1 MGHSQYVLSKEN
13 QFKMN
18 VIPKDTS
25 ESKVWMYGL
34 PNHSSNSRHQVDPGD
49 YIVDSIDRDNPDWV
63 HFKNADGKGGWL
75 NIGLSQGSETAI
87 PVSEDDKLKLTNA
100 LYELSLS
107 AYAGSVTD
115 ENYRLES
122 SPELQAALADTGT
135 VTTKTAIKDSYSG
148 KVLSTNEVVVEYT
161 QTVQSEVDDMYKH
174 YLVLAVK
181 AYGGPPQW
189 TPYVDPR
196 IAHVTTSYGMSILV
210 GRKFANTVIAA
221 PTILSL
227 CPGVIKYN
235 SVLGAAM
242 SNGASED
249 ELISDIAEKSGRIV
263 EFQPCWNR
271 QVSENKPYME
281 YVNTLNHVTAI
292 AMSRAKDNTATESD
306 VPLSERPFPGTGT
319 KYYEFDWT
327 NYDDPDNSVSGI
339 FGGFDMSSINS
350 AFDSIG
356 NSVNNF
362 TDSLAASAE
371 AYKYVNFYCS
381 GSNSTKESFET
392 SVRSTQI
399 EDLINSNVSS
409 IVKEV
414 AYFTGGVFS
423 NGASEDIN
431 TWASNVS
438 DELGGIGNLLQNVFQ
453 LASGGRIEFPQ
464 VVDDCTFGKECQFT
478 IRFVAGSAD
487 VESRYLMRCEFN
499 HFLALILPR
508 QLETSLNMYACP
520 FMIRS
525 VCPGRYSCEI
535 GVITGVNINYGGS
548 DDNAW
553 TINAQPTEI
562 EVTFGITPLYNKL
575 FMSASSQLKTY
586 FLKNSGMIE
595 YIVSNCG
602 VDMRLSQLELKAALI
617 SGMFTGQLGT
627 IPNSI
632 IAPLFDNS
640 VINAIRQLGD
650 LI

>member
-25 ESKVWMYGL
+25 SSKVVMYGL
-34 PNHSSNSRHQVDPGD
+34 PNGSSASRQELEPGD
-49 YIVDSIDRDNPDWV
+49 YTVDSIDKNNPDWI
-63 HFKNADGKGGWL
+63 HFTNAQGKGGWI
-75 NIGLSQGSETAI
+75 NIGLSQGSDTAI
-87 PVSEDDKLKLTNA
+87 PVSEEDKLKLTNA

-107 AYAGSVTD
+107 AYAGAATD
-115 ENYRLES
+115 ENYMLES

-135 VTTKTAIKDSYSG
+135 ITTNTAIVDTYSG
-148 KVLSTNEVVVEYT
+148 KILSTNEMVVEYT
-161 QTVQSEVDDMYKH
+161 QSVENTVDDMYKH
-174 YLVLAVK
+174 YLILSVK

-196 IAHVTTSYGMSILV
+196 ISHVKTSYGIDILV

-242 SNGASED
+242 SNSVDED
-249 ELISDIAEKSGRIV
+249 ELVGTIAEKSGRIV

-271 QVSENKPYME
+271 EVSKNKPYMK
-281 YVNTLNHVTAI
+281 YVNTLNQITAI
-292 AMSRAKDNTATESD
+292 AMSRAKDNTATESNI
-306 VPLSERPFPGTGT
+306 PLSERPFPGTGT
-319 KYYEFDWT
+319 PYYKFDWT

-339 FGGFDMSSINS
+339 FGGFDMSSIS
-350 AFDSIG
+350 STFDSIG
-356 NSVNNF
+356 NTISNF
-362 TDSLAASAE
+362 TDSIASSAE

-399 EDLINSNVSS
+399 EDLINSNISS
-409 IVKEV
+409 IVKDV

-423 NGASEDIN
+423 DGANEDIQK
-431 TWASNVS
+431 WADSVS
-438 DELGGIGNLLQNVFQ
+438 DELGGVGNLLQNVFQ
-453 LASGGRIEFPQ
+453 LASGGKIEFPQ

-478 IRFVAGSAD
+478 VRFVAGSAD

-520 FMIRS
+520 FMVRS
-525 VCPGRYSCEI
+525 ICPGRHSCEI

-575 FMSASSQLKTY
+575 FMSASDQLQTY

-602 VDMRLSQLELKAALI
+602 VDMRLSQLELKAELI
-617 SGMFTGQLGT
+617 TGMAKGYLGT

-632 IAPLFDNS
+632 IAPLFDNA
-640 VINAIRQLGD
+640 VINAIRQLD
-650 LI
+650 NF